1 MTTKEA
7 IFIVSG
13 TIEVGCKLEE
23 CEAKRVLIRVAE
35 ENEGRKL
42 ASLWRRTGW
51 CKIWEKDVACPLHEP
66 CSRNHSDLLCLNP
79 EKFLDLWAEAAKKE
93 G

>member
-35 ENEGRKL
+35 ENEGRRLCMSHMVTPHRCHECPAYDACTQRKN
-42 ASLWRRTGW
+42 G
-51 CKIWEKDVACPLHEP
+51 VAYP
-66 CSRNHSDLLCLNP
+66 CCDFDDNR
-79 EKFLDLWAEAAKKE
+79 DLWVEAAKKE
-93 G
+93 GSV